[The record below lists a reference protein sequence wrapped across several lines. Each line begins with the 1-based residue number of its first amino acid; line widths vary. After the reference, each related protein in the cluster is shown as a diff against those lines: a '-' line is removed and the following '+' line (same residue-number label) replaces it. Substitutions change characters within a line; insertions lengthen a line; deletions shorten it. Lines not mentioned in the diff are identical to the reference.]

1 MPIDTWFDADNRLLH
16 VVVGE
21 TWPTLQEITAERLR
35 LIARG
40 FIQPGV
46 VELVDARA
54 VTRAIPNLSQMRAI
68 LDAIGKP
75 PHKRAIVV
83 ATNLQLKAGRLAEL
97 LDPEGLKI
105 FREESNARAWLL
117 GPNQGNGRVELDR
130 SRSARVPVVWNLRG

>member
-1 MPIDTWFDADNRLLH
+1 LH
-16 VVVGE
+16 VLVGDS
-21 TWPTLQEITAERLR
+21 WPTLPEITAERAR
-35 LIARG
+35 LNARG

-46 VELVDARA
+46 VEFVDARA

-68 LDAIGKP
+68 LDALGKP

-97 LDPEGLKI
+97 LDPDELKV

-117 GPNQGNGRVELDR
+117 GPNPADGHLELDR
-130 SRSARVPVVWNLRG
+130 SRSGRVPVVWNLRV